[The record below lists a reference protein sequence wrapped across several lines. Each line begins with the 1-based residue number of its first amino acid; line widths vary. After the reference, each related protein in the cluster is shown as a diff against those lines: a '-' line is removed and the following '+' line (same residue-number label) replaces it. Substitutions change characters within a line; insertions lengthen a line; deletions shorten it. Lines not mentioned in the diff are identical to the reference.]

1 MDLRMTRCCVV
12 VVISSATFYSS
23 TFNERINECQLV
35 DQPLTPSGSAL
46 NAGVNTTGAPASR
59 RPMTLRPLAS
69 TSYPWL
75 PPRRPR
81 HIADAQDT
89 NTTAPTTTPT
99 TTPKLGADFAADTAS
114 SSSPRPPSR
123 TARWKSWPSRM
134 ASVRS
139 ATARTTRGAAT
150 RSRAPRTTSSR
161 SAPRYQSGRRP
172 SRPTAKTSRGTRPP
186 PVNRR
191 QVRAPEHKNTA

>member
-1 MDLRMTRCCVV
+1 MWLDLRMTRCCVV

-81 HIADAQDT
+81 HIAYAQDT

-114 SSSPRPPSR
+114 SSSPRS
-123 TARWKSWPSRM
+123 TCSA
-134 ASVRS
+134 ASD
-139 ATARTTRGAAT
+139 AAAT
-150 RSRAPRTTSSR
+150 VDTPGALGGVGGGGGGG
-161 SAPRYQSGRRP
+161 A
-172 SRPTAKTSRGTRPP
+172 
-186 PVNRR
+186 
-191 QVRAPEHKNTA
+191 